1 MLIMCIFQLIL
12 ITCFTILLRAE
23 ASQYHFH
30 PSQQK
35 PISLKSGLAK
45 AITTKW
51 QNANSLAVLE
61 QAVEDYNAEE
71 IVALASDTASS
82 VVYRRLIV
90 LPLDERFDPPAG
102 VFSHGHVQTGDKM
115 SLPRN
120 FWTAIQATNAEVPW
134 LFEVSRVEGVTGPRV
149 VFPPGQEDPGIDKCV
164 GGAIDFRSPPNYV
177 FLPKW
182 MMQALA
188 LRPRDVVDVKL
199 IQTVPAGSAI
209 KLRPHSSEFVKI
221 ANHQAVLETELK
233 HYSSLTRGSTIP
245 FDYLGKRYYFDVV
258 DLRSAPRGE
267 KVPLCKVQDCDIATE
282 FIRAKDQLKKKKK
295 TQDSEDA
302 L

>member
-1 MLIMCIFQLIL
+1 MLDHLSIVVSRDKTVESMTLLALIFSSWKTLSDDTTIRRGFEDKSISYMIHKNIMTVLTMCITHFVLLICS
-12 ITCFTILLRAE
+12 TVLLRAD

-35 PISLKSGLAK
+35 PISLKSGLTK

-71 IVALASDTASS
+71 ILALASDTASS

-134 LFEVSRVEGVTGPRV
+134 LFEVSRVEGVTGARV
-149 VFPPGQEDPGIDKCV
+149 VFPPGQEDPGIEQ
-164 GGAIDFRSPPNYV
+164 IF
-177 FLPKW
+177 F
-182 MMQALA
+182 
-188 LRPRDVVDVKL
+188 
-199 IQTVPAGSAI
+199 
-209 KLRPHSSEFVKI
+209 
-221 ANHQAVLETELK
+221 
-233 HYSSLTRGSTIP
+233 
-245 FDYLGKRYYFDVV
+245 
-258 DLRSAPRGE
+258 SAP
-267 KVPLCKVQDCDIATE
+267 A
-282 FIRAKDQLKKKKK
+282 
-295 TQDSEDA
+295 
-302 L
+302 

>member
-1 MLIMCIFQLIL
+1 MVFLR
-12 ITCFTILLRAE
+12 ILLGVSLLDLFSSVA
-23 ASQYHFH
+23 ASTYHFH
-30 PSQQK
+30 PSAQK
-35 PISLKSGLAK
+35 PISLKSGIVK

-51 QNANSLAVLE
+51 QNAKNLAVLE

-71 IVALASDTASS
+71 IVAAATDAGSAIS
-82 VVYRRLIV
+82 YRRLIV

-134 LFEVSRVEGVTGPRV
+134 LFEVSRVDGVTGPRV
-149 VFPPGQEDPGIDKCV
+149 TFPPNMEDPKLNKVV
-164 GGAIDFRSPPNYV
+164 GGAIDFRSPSNYV
-177 FLPKW
+177 FLPRW

-188 LRPRDVVDVKL
+188 LKPRDVVDVKL
-199 IQTVPAGSAI
+199 IQTVPAGSAV

-233 HYSSLTRGSTIP
+233 HYSALVRGSSIP
-245 FDYLGKRYYFDVV
+245 FDYNGKRFYFDVV

-267 KVPLCKVQDCDIATE
+267 KVPMAKVQDCDIAAE
-282 FIRAKDQLKKKKK
+282 FVRAKDQMKKKV
-295 TQDSEDA
+295 TRSNSE
-302 L
+302 